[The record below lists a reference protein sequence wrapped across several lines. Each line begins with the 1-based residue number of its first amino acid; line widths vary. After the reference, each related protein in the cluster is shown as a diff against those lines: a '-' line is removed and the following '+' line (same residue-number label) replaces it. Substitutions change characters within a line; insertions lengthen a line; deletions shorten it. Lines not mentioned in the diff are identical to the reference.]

1 MHYQFPVTKTT
12 APKAKPDPEHLN
24 FGTVFTDHMFLMDY
38 NIERAG
44 TRVGSYL
51 MGLFPLTPLPLYF
64 IMPRKCS
71 KD

>member
-38 NIERAG
+38 NIEKGWHKGRI
-44 TRVGSYL
+44 VP